1 MGLLSKW
8 LFGLG
13 LSVILVG
20 IGTIVTFQES
30 ILYIPVINNWR
41 TPADNPSGY
50 HHPGQRS
57 LEYEDVRIETPDGEN
72 IHGWFIPAPRGQ
84 DASLAPTV
92 LFCHENAGNIG
103 LRVDEFDHMHKKLK
117 VNQLVF
123 DYRGYG
129 YSTGAPSEAGLV
141 TDTVAA
147 YGWLMEKAG
156 RGELDGSRVLLAGRS
171 LGGAVAVAA
180 AARLLSDSS

>member
-1 MGLLSKW
+1 MKHRW
-8 LFGLG
+8 LDPHCYGHAEICSDTCLQAVQRRG
-13 LSVILVG
+13 KG

-57 LEYEDVRIETPDGEN
+57 LEYEDVRIETPDGEK

-123 DYRGYG
+123 DYR
-129 YSTGAPSEAGLV
+129 ELV
-141 TDTVAA
+141 
-147 YGWLMEKAG
+147 K
-156 RGELDGSRVLLAGRS
+156 ELGV
-171 LGGAVAVAA
+171 
-180 AARLLSDSS
+180 RLSG

>member
-1 MGLLSKW
+1 MAQGRNNLESSNGMLNRSLSVPLPFYVLAFMVVGSLYMGLLSKW

-57 LEYEDVRIETPDGEN
+57 LEYEDVRIETPDGEK

-123 DYRGYG
+123 DYR
-129 YSTGAPSEAGLV
+129 ELV
-141 TDTVAA
+141 
-147 YGWLMEKAG
+147 K
-156 RGELDGSRVLLAGRS
+156 ELGV
-171 LGGAVAVAA
+171 
-180 AARLLSDSS
+180 RLSG